1 MLPEQ
6 GLHLNFLD
14 LEKTIARRHWQCSGS
29 ACLAALP
36 FDGIVQAAIKQAAEI
51 GFTYTAHAD
60 DGQERIVHLSA
71 HMNGFAEALQAIRD
85 NPFGQNAPAHALAG
99 QNQPP
104 RHLAGAEEFQ
114 ENKALPSNTDAVK
127 SQLQSSKEATKHTV
141 AKIRAKPH
149 VSPHNQLERAPASP
163 PGRTMREKIQN
174 DMSTYQAAEPK

>member
-36 FDGIVQAAIKQAAEI
+36 FDGIVQAAIRQAAEI
-51 GFTYTAHAD
+51 GFTYTAHTD
-60 DGQERIVHLSA
+60 DGQERIIHLSA

-99 QNQPP
+99 QNQP
-104 RHLAGAEEFQ
+104 L
-114 ENKALPSNTDAVK
+114 
-127 SQLQSSKEATKHTV
+127 
-141 AKIRAKPH
+141 PH
-149 VSPHNQLERAPASP
+149 VASSETTGNHPSLSP
-163 PGRTMREKIQN
+163 PEKP
-174 DMSTYQAAEPK
+174 ELLPGPKSVPSKPVDGATGMGCSSP